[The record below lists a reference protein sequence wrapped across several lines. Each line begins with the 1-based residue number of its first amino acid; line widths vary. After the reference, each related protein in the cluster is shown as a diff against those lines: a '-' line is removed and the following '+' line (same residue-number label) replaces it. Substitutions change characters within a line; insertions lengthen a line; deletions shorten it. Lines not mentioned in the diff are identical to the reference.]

1 MPNFRVSAIFKY
13 SPSHQ
18 GKAKMATSGA
28 TYRNNRIRLGNAH
41 QDRRLTFRLYPNQI
55 QCQTLLEARRLHAY
69 LYNACLAHRRFEWR
83 KNRKSIDY

>member
-18 GKAKMATSGA
+18 GKAKMAT
-28 TYRNNRIRLGNAH
+28 
-41 QDRRLTFRLYPNQI
+41 RRLTFRLYPNQI